1 MSCGVVVAAAADARR
16 EPPAARW
23 AASSEG
29 LELTLQDPRPPR
41 AGGQGSHD
49 TQMDADSKDSELPET
64 KESAINNIENAAFLL
79 GNEKLV
85 TPQKHA
91 AEATPNLCTPDTFKS
106 PLDFSTV
113 TVEQLGITA
122 ESFVKNSSGKSPS
135 FLKKSRRRSTVGV
148 RGSPETNHL
157 IRFIAQQQ
165 NLKNAEK
172 SPLTQNSPFLGS
184 PVLYRNVNSL
194 RERISAFQSAF
205 QSIKETEI
213 MTDCPELPEAEGKL
227 QTTGLTKKESH
238 GECQQSEFPAQLSK
252 RQRISSRANS
262 DENPADAVDLQ
273 IFNIAAPLCADR
285 ACAVETS
292 LADLPEKSSEPGFT
306 QPGCLVEESVPLSD
320 LTEASS
326 GMKSADCVEGK
337 GSAGAVS
344 LDKLTEVGTGTAAVR
359 SLVTPQCDRNRPSTE
374 TSVLRSVLKKP
385 GKLCLESLQGRE
397 YCDNLS
403 DNGTHPSLIS
413 NLANCCIEQK
423 AEGQE
428 NYKVVPAF
436 LNTRKRKRVTF
447 GEDLSPEVFDKSLP
461 ANTPL
466 CKGETPVCKKDL
478 SSIGPLLL
486 EQSPVPKP
494 LPQPNFD
501 DKGENLENIEPLQV
515 SFAALSPLST
525 DTCSSS
531 NTHEKIT
538 CKVGRVTRTS
548 NKRSQL
554 ISFAEESVCSL
565 LNTEAQPCK
574 EKKIKRRKSQE
585 TKRTDKVLPK
595 KNQVLKSGRKKKGKR
610 KKGVEKSLY
619 GERDIASK
627 RPLLSP
633 IPELPEV
640 SEMSPALPRIRRMYS
655 DGSNSDGE
663 LEEVKLPERKNLLPQ
678 NSDLQMNQDFNKSDV
693 SEFCSSYI
701 KSSLSLINANFDQDS
716 NINTIEIHESKNIP
730 KAEIKLERKNELQT
744 ETENNNSHIS
754 CASVT
759 KKPILS
765 DHPKSDL
772 ILQSQEF
779 SAAGQNLENLS
790 QSFEISEA
798 IKREKQD
805 DFLVAS
811 EGKLP
816 TKPLM
821 SDSQKESNS
830 SEDVLMDI
838 IKENKSQSED
848 SGRAFTESSRSVS
861 CERKHR
867 RRSMCYSDGQSLHLG
882 ENGHRKHSSSVG
894 SFEEISL
901 LNSELY
907 KDLSDSIEQT
917 FQRTN
922 SETKVRRSMRL
933 QHSLENEGLV
943 WISLPAP
950 SISQRAKR
958 RTVHTFDSRGCESVA
973 PRKKVVSSSQKPCL
987 PPSTSGQENSE
998 GVAASS
1004 PPLPMKRRKSF
1015 CTSALANTENAKP
1028 ECYRSSTR
1036 RENAL

>member
-1 MSCGVVVAAAADARR
+1 M
-16 EPPAARW
+16 
-23 AASSEG
+23 
-29 LELTLQDPRPPR
+29 
-41 AGGQGSHD
+41 D
-49 TQMDADSKDSELPET
+49 TDSNDSELPET
-64 KESAINNIENAAFLL
+64 KEAAVNNIENAAFLL
-79 GNEKLV
+79 GKKKLV

-91 AEATPNLCTPDTFKS
+91 TEATPNLCTPDTFKS

-113 TVEQLGITA
+113 TVEQLGITP

-135 FLKKSRRRSTVGV
+135 YLKKSRRRSTVGV

-184 PVLYRNVNSL
+184 PVVYRNVNSL
-194 RERISAFQSAF
+194 RERISAFQLAF
-205 QSIKETEI
+205 QSIKEKEK
-213 MTDCPELPEAEGKL
+213 MTDCPELAEAEGEL
-227 QTTGLTKKESH
+227 QTPGLTKKESH

-252 RQRISSRANS
+252 RQRRSSRANS
-262 DENPADAVDLQ
+262 DENPADAIDLQ
-273 IFNIAAPLCADR
+273 IFNIATPNTDR

-292 LADLPEKSSEPGFT
+292 LADLHEKSESCLT
-306 QPGCLVEESVPLSD
+306 QSGYLVEESVPLSD

-326 GMKSADCVEGK
+326 GMKGADCVEGK

-344 LDKLTEVGTGTAAVR
+344 LDKLTEASTGTAPAVR
-359 SLVTPQCDRNRPSTE
+359 PLVTPQCDRDIPSSE
-374 TSVLRSVLKKP
+374 TSVIRSVLKKP
-385 GKLCLESLQGRE
+385 VKLCLESLQE
-397 YCDNLS
+397 HCDDLH

-428 NYKVVPAF
+428 SYKVVPAF
-436 LNTRKRKRVTF
+436 LNMRKRKRVTF
-447 GEDLSPEVFDKSLP
+447 GEDLSPEVFDESLP

-466 CKGETPVCKKDL
+466 RKGETPVRKKDL

-486 EQSPVPKP
+486 EQSPVPEP

-515 SFAALSPLST
+515 SFAVLSPLSKSTVSETLSGT
-525 DTCSSS
+525 DTCSPS
-531 NTHEKIT
+531 NNHEKIT
-538 CKVGRVTRTS
+538 CKVGRITRTS
-548 NKRSQL
+548 NRRSQL
-554 ISFAEESVCSL
+554 VGFAEETVCSL

-574 EKKIKRRKSQE
+574 EKKTKRRQSQS
-585 TKRTDKVLPK
+585 KRTDKVLPK
-595 KNQVLKSGRKKKGKR
+595 KNQVLKSGRKKKAKR

-627 RPLLSP
+627 KPLLSP
-633 IPELPEV
+633 IPELPE
-640 SEMSPALPRIRRMYS
+640 MSPALPRVRRMYS

-678 NSDLQMNQDFNKSDV
+678 NSDLQMNQDVNKSDV

-701 KSSLSLINANFDQDS
+701 KSSLSLINAKFDQDS
-716 NINTIEIHESKNIP
+716 NINNIKIHENKIIP
-730 KAEIKLERKNELQT
+730 KAEIKLGSENELQT
-744 ETENNNSHIS
+744 ETENNNSRIS

-759 KKPILS
+759 KKPIIS
-765 DHPKSDL
+765 YHPKSGL

-779 SAAGQNLENLS
+779 SAAGQNVENFS
-790 QSFEISEA
+790 QSFKISEA
-798 IKREKQD
+798 IKLEKQD

-811 EGKLP
+811 AGKLP
-816 TKPLM
+816 TKPLI
-821 SDSQKESNS
+821 SDSQKERDS
-830 SEDVLMDI
+830 SEDVLMDS
-838 IKENKSQSED
+838 IKENKSQSKDLGRTFAE
-848 SGRAFTESSRSVS
+848 SGSGVS

-882 ENGHRKHSSSVG
+882 ENGHHKPSSGVS

-901 LNSELY
+901 ENSELY

-922 SETKVRRSMRL
+922 SERKVRRSMRL
-933 QHSLENEGLV
+933 QNNLENEGLV

-950 SISQRAKR
+950 CTSFVSQRAKR
-958 RTVHTFDSRGCESVA
+958 RTIYTFDSRGYENVS
-973 PRKKVVSSSQKPCL
+973 PSKKVVSSRQKPCL

-998 GVAASS
+998 GFAASAS
-1004 PPLPMKRRKSF
+1004 RLPVKRRKSF
-1015 CTSALANTENAKP
+1015 CTSALANTENAKSQ
-1028 ECYRSSTR
+1028 CDRRRSFLNQRGESS
-1036 RENAL
+1036 LK